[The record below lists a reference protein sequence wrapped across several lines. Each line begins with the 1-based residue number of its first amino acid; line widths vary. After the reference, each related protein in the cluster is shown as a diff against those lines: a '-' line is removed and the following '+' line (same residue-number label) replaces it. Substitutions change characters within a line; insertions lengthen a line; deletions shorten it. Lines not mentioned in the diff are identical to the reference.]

1 MLGKA
6 RVRPADQLPN
16 GVVVEAG
23 ATVETVGVYRTL
35 RGLVGAG
42 GRVPDGHVRGV
53 GAGARYVGGLA
64 RVDPPV
70 PGRHVRHSQRGAFSV
85 RIIIT
90 SI

>member
-1 MLGKA
+1 MI
-6 RVRPADQLPN
+6 
-16 GVVVEAG
+16 VEAG
-23 ATVETVGVYRTL
+23 PAIEAVGVDGTVG
-35 RGLVGAG
+35 GLVGG
-42 GRVPDGHVRGV
+42 GQRVPDGHVRGV

>member
-1 MLGKA
+1 MI
-6 RVRPADQLPN
+6 
-16 GVVVEAG
+16 VEAG
-23 ATVETVGVYRTL
+23 PAIEAVGVDGTVG
-35 RGLVGAG
+35 GLVGG
-42 GRVPDGHVRGV
+42 GQRVPDGHVRGV

-64 RVDPPV
+64 RVDPSV